1 MNNTKHASKQ
11 QCNANGHVQ
20 LRLTF
25 LFDLEHCL
33 IATVHWLGMDVW
45 ILSRTRLQGLDLAI
59 SYAFLLCWHIRWHHA
74 HMKQFVGLCR
84 LIALCWRA
92 YAHGYTQTTL
102 LSVVEW
108 QQIVADSA
116 YLFVLLP
123 FMPAI
128 LRPSIVAC
136 TRQSQPAWQRPSRH
150 PVFLLIYSSVS
161 KHQIHFDTWLCAS
174 SSALQDLQH
183 TNASSTSS
191 IKPCVIPLRFCN
203 TTLLRTLRIFPSG
216 WGNCSKKALI
226 NTILYS
232 WWLQPYLIGSSRIAC
247 NLGWGFVFS
256 DSFQSCLCCYLCPSR
271 RFLTVCWRSGTH
283 DRQRRH
289 LSPGA

>member
-1 MNNTKHASKQ
+1 MNTKHASKQ
-11 QCNANGHVQ
+11 LLQCKRTCAIETHLSVWP
-20 LRLTF
+20 RA
-25 LFDLEHCL
+25 LFDCNSALIRHGCL
-33 IATVHWLGMDVW
+33 NLVK
-45 ILSRTRLQGLDLAI
+45 TRLQGLDLAI
-59 SYAFLLCWHIRWHHA
+59 SYTFVLCWHIRWHHA

-92 YAHGYTQTTL
+92 YAHGYTQTL

-128 LRPSIVAC
+128 LKPSIVAC

-191 IKPCVIPLRFCN
+191 IKPGVIPLRFCN

-226 NTILYS
+226 SLTSTKSIL
-232 WWLQPYLIGSSRIAC
+232 Q
-247 NLGWGFVFS
+247 
-256 DSFQSCLCCYLCPSR
+256 
-271 RFLTVCWRSGTH
+271 
-283 DRQRRH
+283 
-289 LSPGA
+289 